1 MNSIFRFVI
10 ATGLLISFNCNLN
23 AQSKSKST
31 STYDSTLAK
40 SLKAD
45 DYGMKK
51 YVMVLLKNGSVP
63 SLPKAKQ
70 DSIFGGHMKNI
81 QRLADEKKLVV
92 AGPFERNDYKYRGI
106 FIFDSNSIEDTK
118 KLVETDPAIVAK
130 LLDADYL
137 IWYGSAAVMQV
148 NETHKKIQKKA
159 F

>member
-1 MNSIFRFVI
+1 MNSIFRFSITIV
-10 ATGLLISFNCNLN
+10 LLVSFNYSLK
-23 AQSKSKST
+23 AQTINKST

-81 QRLADEKKLVV
+81 DRLAEEKKLVV
-92 AGPFERNDYKYRGI
+92 AGPFERNDHKYRGI
-106 FIFDSNSIEDTK
+106 FIFDSNSIALSFPATSFISGFFKYGFDPSN
-118 KLVETDPAIVAK
+118 KLKHSETSD
-130 LLDADYL
+130 
-137 IWYGSAAVMQV
+137 
-148 NETHKKIQKKA
+148 
-159 F
+159 